1 MSTIPAIIAISVV
14 GGITVFLGGGYLYNK
29 MTGQGM
35 SNNRNS
41 DPGIELDVFS
51 NKTPDHDSDHVHI
64 GGRKSKKQRKP
75 EKKRRKQSRKNK
87 K

>member
-41 DPGIELDVFS
+41 DPGIELQE
-51 NKTPDHDSDHVHI
+51 NPGGHIQI
-64 GGRKSKKQRKP
+64 GGRKSRKP

>member
-1 MSTIPAIIAISVV
+1 MSTNPVIIAISVV
-14 GGITVFLGGGYLYNK
+14 GGLTVFLGGGYLYNK

-35 SNNRNS
+35 SNRNS

-51 NKTPDHDSDHVHI
+51 NKTPDHDPGHI
-64 GGRKSKKQRKP
+64 QVGGRKSRKP

-87 K
+87 NKYK

>member
-35 SNNRNS
+35 SNRNS
-41 DPGIELDVFS
+41 DPGIQLDVFS
-51 NKTPDHDSDHVHI
+51 NKTPDHNPDHVQV
-64 GGRKSKKQRKP
+64 GGIKSKKQRKP